1 MKLDNLVS
9 AQPDSSRAFPSKED
23 MGRGCGLSDYA
34 EQDFCRNSISVWEL
48 VNGIISILNARD
60 AYTYQHST
68 RVAGI
73 AEIVGYHLGF
83 RERKLQML
91 RAAARLH
98 DIGKIGVPDYI
109 LRKKGGLSEEEFA
122 QMKRHPQIGA
132 DILNQIALFKELAP
146 WVRDHHERWDGKG
159 YPNGI
164 AGQEIGLASRVLAV
178 ADTLDAITSQRPY
191 RAGMPFEHALC
202 EIEKNSGSQFC
213 PEVARCV
220 LGLASTLECY
230 LIRGRNS

>member
-1 MKLDNLVS
+1 MS
-9 AQPDSSRAFPSKED
+9 APTKHVHDISENGA
-23 MGRGCGLSDYA
+23 MTLGCGLPDYA
-34 EQDFCRNSISVWEL
+34 NQDFCRNSIPVWEL
-48 VNGIISILNARD
+48 VNGIITILNARD
-60 AYTYQHST
+60 AYTYRHST

-83 RERKLQML
+83 RGRKLQML

-109 LRKKGGLSEEEFA
+109 LRKKGALTEDEFA
-122 QMKRHPQIGA
+122 QMKKHPQIGA
-132 DILNQIALFKELAP
+132 DILNKIELFKKLAP
-146 WVRDHHERWDGKG
+146 WVREHHERWDGMG

-164 AGQEIGLASRVLAV
+164 NGENICLASRVLAV

-191 RAGMPFEHALC
+191 RTGMPFDYALC

-213 PEVARCV
+213 PEVSHCV
-220 LGLASTLECY
+220 LSIASTLENY
-230 LIRGRNS
+230 LIRGCGT